1 MRGRFLS
8 TFNRGVFPRETHDVG
23 FALSD
28 ETTALT
34 TGQKIA
40 FDWPYPFVIVRAYAS
55 IVTAPTGSSL
65 TIDIED
71 EGTTI
76 LSAAAAL
83 VISASANNGEHAS
96 FASSATSY
104 RFDKGDLCSIDIDQ
118 VGSTIAGAG
127 LKVWL
132 IGYRP

>member
-8 TFNRGVFPRETHDVG
+8 VFNRGVFLRETHSEG

-40 FDWPYPFVIVRAYAS
+40 FDWPYAFVVTRVYAS
-55 IVTAPTGSSL
+55 AVTAPTGASL

-83 VISASANNGEHAS
+83 AISASANNGEHSS

-104 RFDKGDLCSIDIDQ
+104 RFDKGDLCSIDVDQ
-118 VGSTIAGAG
+118 VGSTVAGAG
-127 LKVWL
+127 VKVWI
-132 IGYRP
+132 IGYKP